1 MSDPQVDPAGN
12 TQQFKAFARQQ
23 DATADNEQQSRLPIW
38 IAVGVVLVVAI
49 GVIAYIAIG

>member
-23 DATADNEQQSRLPIW
+23 DTASANEQPSRLPIW
-38 IAVGVVLVVAI
+38 IGVGVTLLVVIA
-49 GVIAYIAIG
+49 VVAYIAIG